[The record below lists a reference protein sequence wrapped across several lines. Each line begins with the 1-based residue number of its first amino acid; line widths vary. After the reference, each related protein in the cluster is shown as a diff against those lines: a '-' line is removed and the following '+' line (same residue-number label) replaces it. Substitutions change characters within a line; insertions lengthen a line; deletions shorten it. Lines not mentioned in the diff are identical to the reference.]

1 MKMSR
6 FALSDFRLFR
16 LMGAIRQYNVG
27 RWDLGRCCTS
37 CRFSARHRLRR
48 GRRHRRPP
56 RRRRSIVSDGR
67 GVGAGLHKRRR
78 PLVVAVGRTV
88 DGLVRR
94 RGVDF
99 FPRRP
104 PSVDRRRRRRRP
116 HQTLRARPPL
126 AVAVRSDVAPV
137 PKSILRP
144 RSSGTRRS
152 LRKRRR
158 KHKGNRT
165 WRVTKRSTITK
176 EYIQKE
182 QFPIFRV
189 VFFDE
194 AYIDAYELDC
204 LSNVKVLHLVIVSC
218 NFFHLKSQQHRMERH
233 KESSFL
239 EPSSLMSKR
248 NQQSTAARND
258 SSFEAVR

>member
-126 AVAVRSDVAPV
+126 AVAVRSDVAPRERCSFSVGALATGPAAVV
-137 PKSILRP
+137 PTAGVHSRLAEPVAAVRIGTAAGTGAAFQSAHRRDVLRP
-144 RSSGTRRS
+144 VTV
-152 LRKRRR
+152 KRRR
-158 KHKGNRT
+158 RRRRRRSGRVERRRT
-165 WRVTKRSTITK
+165 
-176 EYIQKE
+176 
-182 QFPIFRV
+182 
-189 VFFDE
+189 
-194 AYIDAYELDC
+194 
-204 LSNVKVLHLVIVSC
+204 
-218 NFFHLKSQQHRMERH
+218 
-233 KESSFL
+233 
-239 EPSSLMSKR
+239 
-248 NQQSTAARND
+248 
-258 SSFEAVR
+258 